1 MDTLADI
8 RAALAAAGE
17 RIERGALREEPRMFM
32 DRLWR
37 QVYDTAPDDL
47 QPYVWAR
54 LADFSAQLGLVGE
67 LSAHRSP
74 VRAARGVRSALTRT
88 TVSADPTGARPP
100 GLPTS
105 PAAAS
110 SPSRSR

>member
-8 RAALAAAGE
+8 RAVLAAAGE
-17 RIERGALREEPRMFM
+17 RIERGALREEPHVFM

-74 VRAARGVRSALTRT
+74 ARAPPEVFARR
-88 TVSADPTGARPP
+88 
-100 GLPTS
+100 
-105 PAAAS
+105 
-110 SPSRSR
+110 

>member
-1 MDTLADI
+1 MADI
-8 RAALAAAGE
+8 RAVLAAAGE
-17 RIERGALREEPRMFM
+17 RIERGALREEPRAFM

-67 LSAHRSP
+67 LGVGEKQLHAGSVTRRSSRRRP
-74 VRAARGVRSALTRT
+74 GIAARRRLV
-88 TVSADPTGARPP
+88 
-100 GLPTS
+100 
-105 PAAAS
+105 
-110 SPSRSR
+110 

>member
-17 RIERGALREEPRMFM
+17 RIERGALREEPRVFM

-37 QVYDTAPDDL
+37 QVYDAAPDDL

-54 LADFSAQLGLVGE
+54 LMDFSARLGVMGD
-67 LSAHRSP
+67 AAADRRP
-74 VRAARGVRSALTRT
+74 VRAPPDVFVRR
-88 TVSADPTGARPP
+88 
-100 GLPTS
+100 
-105 PAAAS
+105 
-110 SPSRSR
+110 